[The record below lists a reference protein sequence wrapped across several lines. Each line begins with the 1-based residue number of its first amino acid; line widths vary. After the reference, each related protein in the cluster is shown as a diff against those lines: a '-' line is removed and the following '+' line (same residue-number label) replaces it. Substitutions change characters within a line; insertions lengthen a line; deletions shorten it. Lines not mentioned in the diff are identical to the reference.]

1 MSGSEKTDTIF
12 SDVPVLDSDSYLE
25 HYGVIGM
32 KWGVRK
38 DTKRIGKRAKK
49 TVSKAMNKTAKT
61 SGNVI
66 RFGKRKI
73 KSSVQEYK
81 ENKKQAKRLGY
92 KKVSDY
98 KRARFAALYSHDP
111 SVVARGMRTL
121 TDKELSNK
129 VKRLTEEKKI
139 INLIPP
145 KTKSVGA
152 EALETFAR
160 TAAATAGTNIG
171 KIIGNSL
178 SSSSS
183 SKDETS
189 ESNPKKKKSFKK
201 ASRFS
206 NSKPSR
212 VSKST
217 KSTGKS
223 ALEYYKDSPLKLLP
237 GEVDLT
243 ENDNHKQKQ

>member
-12 SDVPVLDSDSYLE
+12 SDVPVFDSDSYLE

-38 DTKRIGKRAKK
+38 DTKRIGSRAKK
-49 TVSKAMNKTAKT
+49 TVSKVMSKTAKI
-61 SGNVI
+61 SGSAI
-66 RFGKRKI
+66 RLGKRKI
-73 KSSVQEYK
+73 KSNVQEYK

-111 SVVARGMRTL
+111 AVVARGMRTL

-152 EALETFAR
+152 EALQTFAR
-160 TAAATAGTNIG
+160 TVAATAGTNIG
-171 KIIGNSL
+171 KTIGNSL

-183 SKDETS
+183 KDEAS

-243 ENDNHKQKQ
+243 ENNNYKQKQ